1 MDSKERVM
9 RSLDFLPVDRI
20 ARFDGFWPEFEQIL
34 IREQNLPPNTDLLD
48 YFSIDIAIATA
59 DETPYPGMWSILED
73 TEEGFLIRNKYGVLV
88 RGRRGAYSEEEL
100 EYTICEPDDL
110 KRHPFESPHLPNRFT
125 AFADYV
131 KAEKAKGKC
140 VIGKVGGPFSRS
152 TFMRG
157 KENYLLELAGDPDFA
172 AALAQTHGDFLLEI
186 ALEELHR
193 GELYDTG
200 IWIYDDMGYNNGP
213 LFSPHTFETI
223 FLPVYRKMVRTL
235 KDAGAKKV
243 CLHSDGDIRLLLDML
258 IDAGIDAINPVEPK
272 ANMDIVQL
280 REKYG
285 KKLAYIGG
293 MCNSD
298 VLKNGPPERIGAQA
312 RRIIDAAREGGVI
325 IGSHSI
331 GPDIPT
337 EHYFCYDHY
346 VNTFGRFR

>member
-20 ARFDGFWPEFEQIL
+20 ARFDGFWPEFEKIL
-34 IREQNLPPNTDLLD
+34 IQEQGLAAQTDLLD
-48 YFSIDIAIATA
+48 YFGIDIAIATA
-59 DETPYPGMWSILED
+59 DETPYPSMWEILEEKD
-73 TEEGFLIRNKYGVLV
+73 DHFLIRSKYGVLV

-100 EYTICEPDDL
+100 EYTIQVPEDL
-110 KRHPFESPHLPNRFT
+110 ERHPFESPHKPER
-125 AFADYV
+125 FADFEEYV
-131 KAEKAKGKC
+131 KKEKAKGKC
-140 VIGKVGGPFSRS
+140 VFGKVGGPFIRS

-157 KENYLLELAGDPDFA
+157 KENFLLDLAGDPEFA
-172 AALAQTHGDFLLEI
+172 AELVQQLGDFLLEV
-186 ALEELHR
+186 ALEELRR

-200 IWIYDDMGYNNGP
+200 IWIFDDMGYNNGP
-213 LFSPHTFETI
+213 LFSPKTFETI
-223 FLPVYRKMVRTL
+223 FLPVYRKMVSTL
-235 KDAGAKKV
+235 KKAGAKKV

-272 ANMDIVQL
+272 ANMDIVEL
-280 REKYG
+280 KAKYG

-298 VLKNGPPERIGAQA
+298 VLKNGPAERIEAQA
-312 RRIIDAAREGGVI
+312 RRIIEAAQDGGVI

-337 EHYFCYDHY
+337 ENYFCYDSF
-346 VNTFGRFR
+346 VNKNGGFQ